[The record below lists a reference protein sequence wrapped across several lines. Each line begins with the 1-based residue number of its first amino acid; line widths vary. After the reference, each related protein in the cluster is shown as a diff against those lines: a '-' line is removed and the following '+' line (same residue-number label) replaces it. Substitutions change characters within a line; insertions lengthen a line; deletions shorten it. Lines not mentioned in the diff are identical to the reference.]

1 MAEFKYEITEQIG
14 TLSANSNGWSR
25 EVNMVSWNDREPKL
39 DIRDW
44 APNNEKMGKGV
55 SLSREEAKALKE
67 ILNQIEDL

>member
-1 MAEFKYEITEQIG
+1 MAEFTFDITEHIG
-14 TLSANSNGWSR
+14 VLSANASGWSR
-25 EVNMVSWNDREPKL
+25 EINMVSWNGRDAKL